1 VKERLLRKPGG
12 DRQFV
17 SILQA
22 VGIEGLEPVT
32 VACELALEAGTP
44 SAEVVLNILHR
55 FKPQP
60 SQQTVPTPDGL
71 RLRQEPKADVTRYDA
86 LLKKLCVTLVVGM
99 PLISTAGALH
109 ATR

>member
-1 VKERLLRKPGG
+1 M
-12 DRQFV
+12 
-17 SILQA
+17 
-22 VGIEGLEPVT
+22 
-32 VACELALEAGTP
+32 ACELALDAGTP

-71 RLRQEPKADVTRYDA
+71 RLQHEPKADVTRYDA

-99 PLISTAGALH
+99 PLTTAGALH